1 MAFLNP
7 DCRIKAGQF
16 VRSEVNLPAREA
28 VSLSRSSVQSS
39 QGGHYIFVVEDGKA
53 LRKSIEISD
62 LNVLR
67 VEVLSEISTGVKVIV
82 NPKGDLRDG
91 MKVEIRKS

>member
-1 MAFLNP
+1 
-7 DCRIKAGQF
+7 
-16 VRSEVNLPAREA
+16 
-28 VSLSRSSVQSS
+28 
-39 QGGHYIFVVEDGKA
+39 
-53 LRKSIEISD
+53 
-62 LNVLR
+62 